1 MVVLPQDFSF
11 VFSVRRR
18 SRPLNLETTSDVAN
32 ARILKFDASHDA
44 KTISLRRF
52 FVIWRLSRR
61 LATTKL
67 SMVVTPAILTVT
79 KGALP
84 TAHQYT
90 SLNQPEWDR
99 STLSLQVITGPL
111 SFSPTQFPS
120 HSLIFA
126 DPQLGPARRLAI

>member
-11 VFSVRRR
+11 IFSVRRR

-32 ARILKFDASHDA
+32 ARILKSDASHDA
-44 KTISLRRF
+44 KTVSLWRF

-61 LATTKL
+61 LATPKP
-67 SMVVTPAILTVT
+67 SMVVTPAILTFT

-90 SLNQPEWDR
+90 SLKQPERDR
-99 STLSLQVITGPL
+99 STSSLQVITGPL
-111 SFSPTQFPS
+111 SFSPTQYPC
-120 HSLIFA
+120 HSLIFS
-126 DPQLGPARRLAI
+126 DPQLGPALRLAI